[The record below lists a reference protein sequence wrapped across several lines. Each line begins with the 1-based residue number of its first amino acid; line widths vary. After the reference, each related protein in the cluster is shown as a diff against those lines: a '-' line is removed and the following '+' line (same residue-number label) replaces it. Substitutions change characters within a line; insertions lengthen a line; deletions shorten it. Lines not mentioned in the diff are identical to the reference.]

1 MMLGQLELNS
11 IAILEVGPSESRR
24 FVRRNWI
31 AESIEER
38 DEGEEEVMLII
49 NGLDDVGLFWTIVW
63 IQSR

>member
-1 MMLGQLELNS
+1 MLGQLELNS